1 MAGLMLPWQMY
12 AQQPADTI
20 AGKVHQIEHV
30 TVTARRLPA
39 RITSTAPVQIL
50 SGQDIDRLG
59 IQDMM
64 EV

>member
-12 AQQPADTI
+12 AQQPVDTI

-50 SGQDIDRLG
+50 SGPRH
-59 IQDMM
+59 
-64 EV
+64 